1 MQIGIAGAG
10 KEEEAGTEGRTL
22 QEGRGEWRCALS
34 AESGWL
40 KGERREAREGGGER
54 ALDEKADA
62 LLCMVGG
69 VGGGSSKGQAGV
81 EVAAREHKLVGRC
94 DGLCLWLPSRRFASS
109 RSEQRRDS

>member
-40 KGERREAREGGGER
+40 KGERREAREGGGRER
-54 ALDEKADA
+54 LMKRLMRCCAWSVVWE
-62 LLCMVGG
+62 
-69 VGGGSSKGQAGV
+69 
-81 EVAAREHKLVGRC
+81 EVAARVKQG
-94 DGLCLWLPSRRFASS
+94 SR
-109 RSEQRRDS
+109 